1 VTNGRNSKH
10 RTTTPAPPIPS
21 SLQRTLEQNS
31 QRKVTPTSKGS
42 DTATKAEEKLS
53 YTRRSGGEA
62 ERRQARRKW
71 SRHRGKEDLMTGYTV
86 GSMVEARVEAVAE
99 ASLFRPARGVDL
111 MTGYTVGSMVEARV
125 EVVAEACL
133 AGGGGGFGSRREDP
147 MVTSPPELVRMI

>member
-1 VTNGRNSKH
+1 
-10 RTTTPAPPIPS
+10 
-21 SLQRTLEQNS
+21 
-31 QRKVTPTSKGS
+31 
-42 DTATKAEEKLS
+42 
-53 YTRRSGGEA
+53 
-62 ERRQARRKW
+62 
-71 SRHRGKEDLMTGYTV
+71 MTGYTV
-86 GSMVEARVEAVAE
+86 RSMVEARVQAVAE